1 MNVSVKDGGGSF
13 RDLRVR
19 HLRLFDKSV
28 HRHDR
33 GWPHHEPKPKPPPDS
48 AKPVWKTVGIFHFR
62 HQGDDAG

>member
-33 GWPHHEPKPKPPPDS
+33 GWPHPEPKPRPADS
-48 AKPVWKTVGIFHFR
+48 TKVGWKTVGIFHFR
-62 HQGDDAG
+62 HDEEDAG